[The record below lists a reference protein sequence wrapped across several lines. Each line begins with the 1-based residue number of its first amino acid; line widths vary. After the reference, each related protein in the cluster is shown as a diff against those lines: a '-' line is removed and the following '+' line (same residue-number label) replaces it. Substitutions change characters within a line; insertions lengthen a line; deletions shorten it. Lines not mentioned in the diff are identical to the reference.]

1 MRRKR
6 KETPLRAIVYL
17 SVKGKENNIDNK
29 EEKQLNYITEY
40 ANAHNIKIVKIMH
53 RSILSDMVVNK
64 HFSKMVSMVSRKKAD
79 VILLSKVAGI
89 SKDIEDAYKKI
100 GSVIQAGGCIITVDE
115 GELKLPIRMN
125 REIK

>member
-1 MRRKR
+1 M
-6 KETPLRAIVYL
+6 YL

-89 SKDIEDAYKKI
+89 STDIEDAYKKI

>member
-29 EEKQLNYITEY
+29 EEKQLKYITEY

-64 HFSKMVSMVSRKKAD
+64 HFSKMVSMVSHKKAD

-89 SKDIEDAYKKI
+89 SIDIEDAYKKI

-115 GELKLPIRMN
+115 GELKLQIRMN

>member
-53 RSILSDMVVNK
+53 
-64 HFSKMVSMVSRKKAD
+64 
-79 VILLSKVAGI
+79 
-89 SKDIEDAYKKI
+89 
-100 GSVIQAGGCIITVDE
+100 
-115 GELKLPIRMN
+115 
-125 REIK
+125 

>member
-1 MRRKR
+1 MKKMLLICFR
-6 KETPLRAIVYL
+6 I
-17 SVKGKENNIDNK
+17 K

-89 SKDIEDAYKKI
+89 STDIEDAYKKI
-100 GSVIQAGGCIITVDE
+100 GSVITVDE

>member
-40 ANAHNIKIVKIMH
+40 ANAHNIKIVKINII
-53 RSILSDMVVNK
+53 ILK
-64 HFSKMVSMVSRKKAD
+64 YSR
-79 VILLSKVAGI
+79 LSKEADEVLF
-89 SKDIEDAYKKI
+89 
-100 GSVIQAGGCIITVDE
+100 IIDFT
-115 GELKLPIRMN
+115 PNI
-125 REIK
+125 II